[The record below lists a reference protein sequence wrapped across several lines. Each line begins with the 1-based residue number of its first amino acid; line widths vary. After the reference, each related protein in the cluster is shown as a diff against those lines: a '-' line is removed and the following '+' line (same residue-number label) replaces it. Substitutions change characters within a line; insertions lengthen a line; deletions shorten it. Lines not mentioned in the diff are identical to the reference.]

1 MQEMDAA
8 LILTKQDVL
17 IFFIKGDKRYIIKIW
32 WSSKIT
38 LINIFYD
45 EEVNKGSETAENGR

>member
-17 IFFIKGDKRYIIKIW
+17 IFFIKGDKRYNQNERVDCCQSDSKQILRNYRWKI
-32 WSSKIT
+32 
-38 LINIFYD
+38 
-45 EEVNKGSETAENGR
+45 

>member
-17 IFFIKGDKRYIIKIW
+17 IFFIKGDKRYIIKIKEW
-32 WSSKIT
+32 IVVN
-38 LINIFYD
+38 LIRNRF
-45 EEVNKGSETAENGR
+45 